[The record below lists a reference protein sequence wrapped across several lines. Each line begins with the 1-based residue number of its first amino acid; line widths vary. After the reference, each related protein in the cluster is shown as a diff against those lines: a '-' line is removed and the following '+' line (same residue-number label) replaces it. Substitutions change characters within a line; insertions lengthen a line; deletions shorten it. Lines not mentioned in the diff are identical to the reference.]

1 MSQSN
6 NNKKFARNENQSIFI
21 FSNHYR
27 ATLSDRLSS
36 YYGNF
41 RSILLGRRSTYDVE
55 ETFPTADDSHP
66 STFKE
71 KEAVTEGKP
80 KLVEKWFELIIF
92 FSQLINVGLE
102 TRSNNSVVPLLSK
115 DDVSITCA
123 VTKCGTMWCLTSCFR
138 VCSPWCKSRNI
149 NLSKGSLL
157 KLLERKLFETR
168 NDLCESLW
176 NSIAII
182 KFRLTISYYV
192 CKHACVFLW

>member
-55 ETFPTADDSHP
+55 ETFPTADDSHT

-102 TRSNNSVVPLLSK
+102 TRFNNSVVPLLSK

-138 VCSPWCKSRNI
+138 VCSP
-149 NLSKGSLL
+149 
-157 KLLERKLFETR
+157 
-168 NDLCESLW
+168 
-176 NSIAII
+176 
-182 KFRLTISYYV
+182 
-192 CKHACVFLW
+192 